1 MLTNQIDAKAET
13 VKRLKKENE
22 DREEAINEMNRT
34 YKEG

>member
-13 VKRLKKENE
+13 EKRLKKEKE
-22 DREEAINEMNRT
+22 EREEAINEMNRT